1 MKKIR
6 GILSTNNK
14 RLKFCI
20 AVLSLNFISFWL
32 GMYFKADLTELGVG
46 LAALN
51 APLYVYVLGETF
63 RASKQSIDEP
73 RNNESGPR
81 V

>member
-1 MKKIR
+1 MSKLK
-6 GILSTNNK
+6 GLLSNNNK

-20 AVLSLNFISFWL
+20 VVLGINFISFWL
-32 GMYFKADLTELGVG
+32 GMYFQSDLTELGVG

-51 APLYVYVLGETF
+51 SPLYVYILGETY
-63 RASKQSIDEP
+63 RPSV
-73 RNNESGPR
+73 NNERNPE

>member
-1 MKKIR
+1 MEKLK
-6 GILSTNNK
+6 GILSNNHK

-20 AVLSLNFISFWL
+20 GVLSVNFISFWL
-32 GMYFKADLTELGVG
+32 GMYFQADLTELGVG

-51 APLYVYVLGETF
+51 SPLYVYVLGETY
-63 RASKQSIDEP
+63 RPSKHPEDTEP
-73 RNNESGPR
+73 E